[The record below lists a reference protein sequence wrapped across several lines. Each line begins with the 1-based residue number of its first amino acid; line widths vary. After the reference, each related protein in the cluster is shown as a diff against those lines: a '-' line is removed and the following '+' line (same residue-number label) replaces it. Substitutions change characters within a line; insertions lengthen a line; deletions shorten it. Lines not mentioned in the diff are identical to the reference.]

1 MYSPGH
7 GIRLRSSALTNKGRV
22 RPNNEDS
29 VHLWAEG
36 EDAFVLAVVADG
48 MGGAAAGEEASRIA
62 VETVQQRMTNGTYK
76 KPGDYGTMD
85 AYTLAEKLENLVRE
99 ANNNILS
106 RAKAKPEYQGM
117 GTTMTVAFARHTDVI
132 VAHVGDSRAYMVD
145 GHDGSISQI
154 TTDHSFVQALIDAGY
169 IKREEAEGHPMS
181 NVLYRALGQ
190 AADVDIDL
198 IEDVQMHIGDRL
210 ILCSD
215 GLTLH
220 VKPNEIAQLALSDPD
235 PNVISSKLIDLANS
249 RGGRDNI
256 SVIAIVV
263 EGDMNVLDEDSTS
276 MDVSD
281 DTTLPIRT
289 VNAPAATD
297 EPECTASSLFTL
309 PEVHSSVSR
318 YMQLTSAMHQG
329 EGSDRHGGRGR

>member
-1 MYSPGH
+1 MSSPGH
-7 GIRLRSSALTNKGRV
+7 GIRLRSSARTNKGRV

-29 VHLWAEG
+29 IHLWSEESFA
-36 EDAFVLAVVADG
+36 LAVVADG

-62 VETVQQRMTNGTYK
+62 VETVQQRMVNGTYK
-76 KPGDYGTMD
+76 KPADYGDMD
-85 AYTLAEKLENLVRE
+85 AWTLAEKLQSLVRE
-99 ANNNILS
+99 ANLNILS

-117 GTTMTVAFARHTDVI
+117 GTTMTVAFARETDVI

-145 GHDGSISQI
+145 GHDGSIAQI

-190 AADVDIDL
+190 TADVDIDL
-198 IEDVQMHIGDRL
+198 VEDVHLHIGDRL

-220 VKPNEIAQLALSDPD
+220 VKPQEIAQLALSDPD
-235 PNVISSKLIDLANS
+235 PSVISSKLIDLANS

-256 SVIAIVV
+256 SVIVIVV
-263 EGDMNVLDEDSTS
+263 EGDPALQRSALFTATS
-276 MDVSD
+276 DD
-281 DTTLPIRT
+281 DTTVSMPSLNAEPPANGSHPTTSGRGPDIHAFSLSRT
-289 VNAPAATD
+289 LSMV
-297 EPECTASSLFTL
+297 
-309 PEVHSSVSR
+309 SV
-318 YMQLTSAMHQG
+318 MMQG
-329 EGSDRHGGRGR
+329 EGRDRHG

>member
-1 MYSPGH
+1 
-7 GIRLRSSALTNKGRV
+7 
-22 RPNNEDS
+22 
-29 VHLWAEG
+29 LWG
-36 EDAFVLAVVADG
+36 EESYVLAVVADG

-62 VETVQQRMTNGTYK
+62 VETVQQRMTNGMYK
-76 KPGDYGTMD
+76 KPADYGDMD
-85 AYTLAEKLENLVRE
+85 AYTLAEKLEDLVRE

-220 VKPNEIAQLALSDPD
+220 VKPHEIAQVALSDPD
-235 PNVISSKLIDLANS
+235 PSVISNKLIDLANS

-263 EGDMNVLDEDSTS
+263 EGDAAQFDDQMTMDTST
-276 MDVSD
+276 D
-281 DTTLPIRT
+281 DTTVSMRTIPPSSSSNGRPSASRSLP
-289 VNAPAATD
+289 D
-297 EPECTASSLFTL
+297 
-309 PEVHSSVSR
+309 VHSSRARVLH
-318 YMQLTSAMHQG
+318 MTSIMLNG
-329 EGSDRHGGRGR
+329 EGSDRHGWQGR

>member
-7 GIRLRSSALTNKGRV
+7 GIRLRSSAHTNKGRV

-29 VHLWAEG
+29 VHLWG
-36 EDAFVLAVVADG
+36 EEALVLAVVADG

-85 AYTLAEKLENLVRE
+85 SYALAEKLENLVRE

-117 GTTMTVAFARHTDVI
+117 GTTMTVVFARYTDVI

-190 AADVDIDL
+190 TPDVDIDL

-210 ILCSD
+210 VMCSD

-235 PNVISSKLIDLANS
+235 PSVISSKLIDLANS

-256 SVIAIVV
+256 SVIVIVV
-263 EGDMNVLDEDSTS
+263 EGDASSLHDQTLDMST
-276 MDVSD
+276 DED
-281 DTTLPIRT
+281 DTTLSYRT
-289 VNAPAATD
+289 LPPPT
-297 EPECTASSLFTL
+297 TASTRPSSLLSL
-309 PEVHSSVSR
+309 PDVHSSISR
-318 YMQLTSAMHQG
+318 YLHMTSVMLQG
-329 EGSDRHGGRGR
+329 EGSDRREGVGR

>member
-7 GIRLRSSALTNKGRV
+7 GIRLRSSAQTNKGRV

-29 VHLWAEG
+29 VHLWGEG
-36 EDAFVLAVVADG
+36 SYVLAVVADG

-76 KPGDYGTMD
+76 KPGDYGDMD
-85 AYTLAEKLENLVRE
+85 SYTLAEKLENLVRE

-117 GTTMTVAFARHTDVI
+117 GTTMTVIFARHTDVI

-190 AADVDIDL
+190 SPDVDIDL
-198 IEDVQMHIGDRL
+198 IEDVQMHVGDRL
-210 ILCSD
+210 IMCSD

-220 VKPNEIAQLALSDPD
+220 VKPHEIAQLAMSDPD
-235 PNVISSKLIDLANS
+235 PSIISSKLIDLANS

-256 SVIAIVV
+256 SVISIVA
-263 EGDMNVLDEDSTS
+263 EGDPSAFRDDSMT
-276 MDVSD
+276 MDVSSD
-281 DTTLPIRT
+281 DTTMSMKSVNPPPTPKSSSRT
-289 VNAPAATD
+289 PTNM
-297 EPECTASSLFTL
+297 FTG
-309 PEVHSSVSR
+309 PDVHSSVSR
-318 YMQLTSAMHQG
+318 MLTSSTALQG
-329 EGSDRHGGRGR
+329 EGHDRHGWGGR

>member
-7 GIRLRSSALTNKGRV
+7 GIRLRSSAHTNKGRV

-29 VHLWAEG
+29 VHLWSEESFA
-36 EDAFVLAVVADG
+36 LAVVADG

-76 KPGDYGTMD
+76 KPADYGEMD

-117 GTTMTVAFARHTDVI
+117 GTTMTVAFARRTDVI
-132 VAHVGDSRAYMVD
+132 VAHVGDSRAYIVD

-169 IKREEAEGHPMS
+169 IKREEADGHPMT

-220 VKPNEIAQLALSDPD
+220 VKPHEIAQVALSDPD
-235 PNVISSKLIDLANS
+235 PSVISSKLIDLANA

-256 SVIAIVV
+256 SVIVIVV
-263 EGDMNVLDEDSTS
+263 EGDLSTYHDEMSTIDSAGE
-276 MDVSD
+276 
-281 DTTLPIRT
+281 DTTLAMRSTNTPPSTPSNGRS
-289 VNAPAATD
+289 
-297 EPECTASSLFTL
+297 TASLRT
-309 PEVHSSVSR
+309 PPDVHSSVSR
-318 YMQLTSAMHQG
+318 MLHSSSVVVQG
-329 EGSDRHGGRGR
+329 EGSDRHGWIGR